1 MKDGGYS
8 PCPKLGTLRGAC
20 TRMFSPL
27 KAGFSRLDSVYRD
40 QAHFAG
46 IKARLL
52 FVFILILFVFLPI
65 NVGKVLWVQPPEIFW
80 RLLMNGVFALAGGAA
95 LWMIFKGRIDL
106 AGGVLV
112 LVVLIPAHTIVFLKD
127 VYWEPVALGIQIF
140 VADLVLI
147 LLALVFASRWMAV
160 GVLGFIVACHLVFYQ
175 RVLSGEVLLGS
186 LQFAAETL
194 MRDGLITFGFVFGLG
209 ITLVVMIEAAHRRT
223 DQSLRETR
231 ILNDNLEKLVS
242 ERTRDLEAATLRAH
256 EASQAKG
263 EFLANVSHEIRTP
276 LHGIIASSELLLD
289 SRDLSPAAAAHCRL
303 IAESGGLLLKVLG
316 DVLDFSKIESG
327 QLELEARVFELASLV
342 SDTVALVAVRA
353 GQENVQ
359 LFTVVAPGLP
369 RFVEGDSFRLRQV
382 LLNLLS
388 NAVKFTPAGGHV
400 RLAVREGAA
409 GAGRVGFEVR
419 DTGIGMDE
427 EARNKVFTRFTQA
440 APSTTRRYGGTGL
453 GLAISGRL
461 VEMMGGC
468 LEVESAPGEGS
479 AFSFEIPLPAASTP
493 DECPGPLKS
502 APGSLGLYVL
512 VAEDNSINQKILG
525 AQLERLGCRF
535 TMARDGAEALAVLER
550 GPLPDV
556 ILMDCDMP
564 NLDGWETT
572 RCLRRWKDGVG
583 VSDQQRAAALLPV
596 IALTAAT
603 LPEERSRCFEAGMND
618 FFSKPLKME
627 GLLRVLIPH
636 ARTAAAAPGDG
647 SGRRD

>member
-1 MKDGGYS
+1 MKDGGYN
-8 PCPKLGTLRGAC
+8 PCPNLGTLRGAC

-40 QAHFAG
+40 QAYFAG

-80 RLLMNGVFALAGGAA
+80 RLLMNGMFALAGGAG
-95 LWMIFKGRIDL
+95 LWMIFKGRIDQ

-112 LVVLIPAHTIVFLKD
+112 LVVLIPAHTIVFFKD
-127 VYWEPVALGIQIF
+127 VYWEPVAVGIQMF
-140 VADLVLI
+140 VSDLVLI
-147 LLALVFASRWMAV
+147 LLALVFASRRMAV
-160 GVLGFIVACHLVFYQ
+160 GVLVFIVACHLVFYQ

-186 LQFAAETL
+186 LQFAAETM

-231 ILNDNLEKLVS
+231 MLNENLERLVS
-242 ERTRDLEAATLRAH
+242 ERTRDLEAATLRAN

-263 EFLANVSHEIRTP
+263 DFLANVSHEIRTP
-276 LHGIIASSELLLD
+276 LHGIIASSELLQD
-289 SRDLSPAAAAHCRL
+289 CRDLPPAAAGHSRL
-303 IAESGGLLLKVLG
+303 ISESGELLLKVLG
-316 DVLDFSKIESG
+316 DVLDFSKIEAG
-327 QLELEARVFELASLV
+327 QLELESQVFELAPFV
-342 SDTVALVAVRA
+342 ADTAALVAVQA
-353 GQENVQ
+353 GQQNVH
-359 LFTVVAPGLP
+359 LFTKLSPRLP
-369 RFVEGDSFRLRQV
+369 RFLEGDSFRLRQV

-388 NAVKFTPAGGHV
+388 NAIKFTPAGGSV
-400 RLAVREGAA
+400 RLAVTEGDP
-409 GAGRVGFEVR
+409 GTGRVRFEVQ

-427 EARNKVFTRFTQA
+427 ESRNKIFSRFTQA

-461 VEMMGGC
+461 VEIMGGR
-468 LEVESAPGEGS
+468 LEVDSAPGKGS
-479 AFSFEIPLPAASTP
+479 VFSFDLPLPAARNQ
-493 DECPGPLKS
+493 D
-502 APGSLGLYVL
+502 GSQRDADPEIRVLGLNVL
-512 VAEDNSINQKILG
+512 VAEDNGINRKILG
-525 AQLERLGCRF
+525 AQLEKLGCRF
-535 TMARDGAEALAVLER
+535 TMAADGAEALALLEQ

-572 RCLRRWKDGVG
+572 RRLRLWAEESGA
-583 VSDQQRAAALLPV
+583 SDRQKRAATLPV

-618 FFSKPLKME
+618 FLSKPLKVA
-627 GLLRVLIPH
+627 GLLRVLGPH
-636 ARTAAAAPGDG
+636 ARTDG
-647 SGRRD
+647 ETKDSRSR